1 MSSQVTSFSLL
12 GESLAASCD
21 KAFVVGPGHAP
32 IPAKLVKKIIKGEF
46 VELAD
51 LLSTNLRAVDLEP
64 QAFLGGKLLVSKKCR
79 LVEVEDILTWTEAL
93 TIYQMV
99 ICASHPHR
107 WSDLTKYKL
116 LIIQTARHLPGRSWL
131 EYDIAFR
138 KDAAAT
144 GASDWS
150 RMNLDLY
157 NFHLRSPAPPRL
169 YHRPLACPYRPQLH
183 VEGVPVPRTVPHGTE
198 GNAFGLLVNAIFAT
212 HAAPVTETT
221 HGSAAHSIPLAPFA
235 PAPPPSP
242 WEGSPERVSMPS
254 VFPVH
259 SVYNVPVAADQPSG
273 LPCSMASFC
282 SSSVVSPGTSVPVRS
297 FSPLAPVHLVSPL
310 QLSQFQLELADYPDQ
325 AAADYILNGLRD
337 GFRIGFKALSVS
349 LRSSSSNMRSALDHP
364 SVIDAYLQNEVSC
377 GRVAGPFSTP
387 PFTDLHISCFG
398 VVPKNNQPG
407 KWRLILDLSSPDG
420 HSVNDGIPK
429 APFSIQYVTVD
440 AFINGIMARG
450 HGTSLAKFDVASAY
464 RNVAIHPLDRPLLG
478 MKWRE
483 QYYVDMALPFGLRSA
498 PYIFTAIADMVQWML
513 TSHHGVDF
521 LRHYLDDFLTLGPP
535 ASSVCY
541 NNLQACIQ
549 LCSKLGLPLHPDK
562 LEGPSTCLSILGI
575 ELDSVR
581 LQARLSIDKRDRIIT
596 LLESWS
602 GKRFCTRRE
611 LESLIGHLH
620 YACKIPPR
628 AEHSSVA

>member
-1 MSSQVTSFSLL
+1 M
-12 GESLAASCD
+12 
-21 KAFVVGPGHAP
+21 VGPGHRH
-32 IPAKLVKKIIKGEF
+32 IPTKLVKKITNGEF
-46 VELAD
+46 VELAN

-64 QAFLGGKLLVSKKCR
+64 QAFLDGKLLVSKKRR
-79 LVEVEDILTWTEAL
+79 LVEVEDILTWTEAI

-116 LIIQTARHLPGRSWL
+116 LIIQTARHSPGRSWL
-131 EYDIAFR
+131 ECDVAFQ

-157 NFHLRSPAPPRL
+157 NFHLRSPAPPHL
-169 YHRPLACPYRPQLH
+169 YHRPLACPYCPQLPE
-183 VEGVPVPRTVPHGTE
+183 EGVPLPCTVSRGTE
-198 GNAFGLLVNAIFAT
+198 VNAAFAT

-221 HGSAAHSIPLAPFA
+221 HGSAAHSIPLAPSA
-235 PAPPPSP
+235 PAPPP
-242 WEGSPERVSMPS
+242 WEGSPERVPMPS

-273 LPCSMASFC
+273 LPCSVASFC

-310 QLSQFQLELADYPDQ
+310 QLSQFELELADYPDQ
-325 AAADYILNGLRD
+325 AAAAYVLNGLRD
-337 GFRIGFKALSVS
+337 GFRIGFEALSVS
-349 LRSSSSNMRSALDHP
+349 LRSSSSNIRSAFDHP

-377 GRVAGPFSTP
+377 GRVAGLFSTP

-450 HGTSLAKFDVASAY
+450 HGTLLAKFDVASAY
-464 RNVAIHPLDRPLLG
+464 RNMAIHPLDRPLLG
-478 MKWRE
+478 MKW
-483 QYYVDMALPFGLRSA
+483 QGQCYVDMALPFGLQSA

-513 TSHHGVDF
+513 TAHHGVDF
-521 LRHYLDDFLTLGPP
+521 LHHYLDDFLTLGPQP
-535 ASSVCY
+535 LQFVTTTCRRVFSCGQTWPTSSPGQVGGSIY
-541 NNLQACIQ
+541 L
-549 LCSKLGLPLHPDK
+549 SVHP
-562 LEGPSTCLSILGI
+562 
-575 ELDSVR
+575 R
-581 LQARLSIDKRDRIIT
+581 YRARLSQAT
-596 LLESWS
+596 GPAS
-602 GKRFCTRRE
+602 
-611 LESLIGHLH
+611 H
-620 YACKIPPR
+620 
-628 AEHSSVA
+628 